1 MKNTYLSNGIM
12 LEMLKKVQNLQ
23 AEIIISGRSCHLDAG
38 VYEDHFFEAGTHIS
52 FDVTV
57 FDEHELVR
65 EFDFSSNLT
74 EEELK
79 EEYQCLVAYVNR
91 IKSE

>member
-1 MKNTYLSNGIM
+1 MKNMYLPNSIM

-23 AEIIISGRSCHLDAG
+23 SEIIISGRSCHLDAG
-38 VYEDHFFEAGTHIS
+38 VHEDLFFEGGTHIS

-57 FDEHELVR
+57 FDENELVR
-65 EFDFSSNLT
+65 QFDFSSNLN
-74 EEELK
+74 EEELNA
-79 EEYQCLVAYVNR
+79 EYQCLVAYVNR